1 MLCYVRS
8 VVWLACVYA
17 GCLPASST
25 RELFRGPATAR
36 LPRCRRPVAL
46 VLARLSMASPSK
58 LDSLTSSFNKR
69 REQAWRTHMGTSA
82 RVRLSVTARMS
93 SSEADKIKMYSACF
107 HAEGP
112 PPMCADI
119 SVMKRFPA
127 DRPLSA
133 LQDEVGA

>member
-1 MLCYVRS
+1 
-8 VVWLACVYA
+8 
-17 GCLPASST
+17 
-25 RELFRGPATAR
+25 
-36 LPRCRRPVAL
+36 
-46 VLARLSMASPSK
+46 MASPSK

-69 REQAWRTHMGTSA
+69 REQAWRTHMGTAA

-93 SSEADKIKMYSACF
+93 SSEAVKIKMYSACF

-119 SVMKRFPA
+119 SVIKRFPA
-127 DRPLSA
+127 ERPLSA